1 MLHEAGFPVWFVL
14 ALGTLSL
21 IQALR
26 YRSGAPGSDVVG
38 AVAAT
43 LFCGMAATIW
53 GVRLSIDAVPS
64 PPDATTQ
71 WLVVLGLKESIAN
84 LFIACFFGLGASLV
98 ATVGKR
104 RSDIAPTV

>member
-1 MLHEAGFPVWFVL
+1 MLHEAGFPVWFVI
-14 ALGTLSL
+14 ALGSFSL

-26 YRSGAPGSDVVG
+26 YRNGAPGSELLG

-43 LFCGMAATIW
+43 IFCGLAATIW
-53 GVRLSIDAVPS
+53 GVRLSIDAVPN
-64 PPDATTQ
+64 PPDSTMQ

-84 LFIACFFGLGASLV
+84 LFIACFFGMGASLV